1 MDLCIPIVLN
11 VKIFFKVKQNPR
23 DKNMPKYNKQIIAGY
38 FVYIGKLIYKGYKEI
53 KRPRIINTVVKE
65 ENKVRGLMLPDL
77 KIY

>member
-11 VKIFFKVKQNPR
+11 VKILIKVKQNPR
-23 DKNMPKYNKQIIAGY
+23 DKNLPKYNKQIIASY
-38 FVYIGKLIYKGYKEI
+38 FVCINKLIYKSYKEI

-77 KIY
+77 KLY